1 MKGSTKQE
9 CLAVSSPTCIYTV
22 CMLRFKIMH
31 RSISARMVGDG
42 CGECFLREN
51 FLPGIDTNSKE
62 GGTLLLILRG
72 EMLVNNSYIGACFIQ
87 NTYILKTLFKAPK
100 HVDGLRVYNRLKIK
114 TSINNAHV
122 YVTVYMYF

>member
-9 CLAVSSPTCIYTV
+9 CLAVSSPTCIYRMYV
-22 CMLRFKIMH
+22 
-31 RSISARMVGDG
+31 SARMVGDG

-122 YVTVYMYF
+122 YVTVYMYS